1 MLGLFA
7 AAGGQS
13 LQLQTGC
20 AHTRSRPSPTHWLTP
35 SSPLQVFF
43 AIHAAVL
50 TLITL
55 VQCCVHDRGG
65 QVPSRLSLIATGVLV
80 ALAAAYGGSVLVVG
94 ECVTDCRKGTWLR
107 CVGSCRVVGLGSGW
121 VGMCVLGWM
130 EWALSSL
137 VAWVVRGGGVV
148 MAQRSGRARG
158 GASAAG

>member
-1 MLGLFA
+1 MRWPGSGFLRLPGRSPC
-7 AAGGQS
+7 G
-13 LQLQTGC
+13 QLQTGC
-20 AHTRSRPSPTHWLTP
+20 PHTLSRPSPTNSLTP

-55 VQCCVHDRGG
+55 IQCCVHDRGG

-107 CVGSCRVVGLGSGW
+107 CVGSCRVEGPGVDGW
-121 VGMCVLGWM
+121 GCARWDGW
-130 EWALSSL
+130 
-137 VAWVVRGGGVV
+137 
-148 MAQRSGRARG
+148 SGR
-158 GASAAG
+158 